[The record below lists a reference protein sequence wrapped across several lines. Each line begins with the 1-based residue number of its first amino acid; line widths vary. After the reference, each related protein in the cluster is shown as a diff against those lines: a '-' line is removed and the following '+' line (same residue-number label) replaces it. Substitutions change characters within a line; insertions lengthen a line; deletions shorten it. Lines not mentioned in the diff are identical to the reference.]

1 MPGMGDKLAK
11 AAVEVTKKAA
21 KNKELQ
27 KAAAGAATW
36 VGKKGGGAV
45 MASRRNRKQ
54 AHALAR
60 QVGGKY
66 SEGTIIAH
74 REYLVVWKDGRP
86 LACFPPLTPEQLNG
100 KELCDCEE
108 LQGFNESLLRD
119 PPPVK
124 AKR

>member
-1 MPGMGDKLAK
+1 MAGIREKLVK
-11 AAVEVTKKAA
+11 AAVEAAKKAV
-21 KNKELQ
+21 KNNEVR
-27 KAAAGAATW
+27 KAAAGVVTS
-36 VGKKGGGAV
+36 VGTKRGVAV

-54 AHALAR
+54 AQALAR

-74 REYLVVWKDGRP
+74 QEYLVVWKDAQP
-86 LACFPPLTPEQLNG
+86 IACFPPLTSEQLNG
-100 KELCDCEE
+100 KELCDCQE
-108 LQGFNESLLRD
+108 LQGFNQSLLME